1 MFSASWV
8 LILLI
13 QCGHCTQLKPE
24 IEKLAPLL
32 AEYGVS
38 IGHVGEGNRQL
49 VNDFVV
55 DHTTHM
61 VSYPKLFVFLG
72 EENMGPVP
80 PGLRSAPQIL
90 NWFKNTYD
98 LETTE

>member
-1 MFSASWV
+1 MGTF
-8 LILLI
+8 ILN
-13 QCGHCTQLKPE
+13 QCGHCTHLKPE

-32 AEYGVS
+32 ADYGVG
-38 IGHVGEGNRQL
+38 IGHVGEHNSKL

-61 VSYPKLFVFLG
+61 VSYPKLLVFLG

-80 PGLRSAPQIL
+80 PGMRSAPQIL
-90 NWFKNTYD
+90 HWFKTTFD
-98 LETTE
+98 LENAEEL